1 MTSRNNPQR
10 NANITNVK
18 KAVKAVPVRNNTE
31 HGVEGDSGEDR
42 GMKIEKFQFPSN
54 WKVGPIADAF
64 DFTGKPRGLD
74 LSKNGDEIP
83 FFPMDQIPLGRIH
96 VSEFTPKPLA
106 KLGSGTYVENGDLMV
121 AKITPSFENG
131 KQAIV
136 NIETDFAYAT
146 TEVIPMRGRKSES
159 DTLFLFF
166 YLLHPEVR
174 SDLAGKMEGS
184 TGRQRLSKT
193 VIGDRVIPLPPLP
206 EQQKIAHILSTVQR
220 AIEAQDRIIQ
230 TTTELFKSM
239 LHQLM
244 TAQISVSN
252 GDRIEG
258 ASGGGRDMRVVET
271 EIGTIAP
278 DWKVVPLKGLADK
291 PQYGLTA
298 KAAKFGDTQF
308 LRITDITDQGVKWS
322 TVPFCSA
329 PKKKIDTCRLK
340 SGDIVFARIGA
351 TTGKSYMISDPPDA
365 VFASYL
371 IRVRAGDDLEPG
383 FLIQFFQ
390 SRGYWQQVDANKHT
404 NLKKGVN
411 GSILSELL
419 IPLPPLPEQK
429 KIAHILS
436 TIQQKIDN
444 AQSKKSK
451 LQDIFRTLLHELMTA
466 KIRVHEYKF

>member
-1 MTSRNNPQR
+1 
-10 NANITNVK
+10 
-18 KAVKAVPVRNNTE
+18 
-31 HGVEGDSGEDR
+31 
-42 GMKIEKFQFPSN
+42 MKLDQFQFPKD
-54 WKVGPIADAF
+54 WKVGRVATSY

-106 KLGSGTYVENGDLMV
+106 ELGSGTYIENGDLMV

-136 NIETDFAYAT
+136 DIASDFAYAT
-146 TEVIPMRGRKSES
+146 TEVIPMRGRKGES

-193 VIGDRVIPLPPLP
+193 VLGDRLIPLPPLP
-206 EQQKIAHILSTVQR
+206 EQKKIAHILSTVQR
-220 AIEAQDRIIQ
+220 AIEAQERIIQ
-230 TTTELFKSM
+230 TTTELKKA
-239 LHQLM
+239 LM
-244 TAQISVSN
+244 HKLFT
-252 GDRIEG
+252 EG
-258 ASGGGRDMRVVET
+258 LRHEPQKQT
-271 EIGTIAP
+271 EIGP
-278 DWKVVPLKGLADK
+278 VPESWEVVPLKRVALK

-298 KAAKFGDTQF
+298 KAAKSGTTKF
-308 LRITDITDQGVKWS
+308 LRITDITDEGVNWS
-322 TVPFCSA
+322 TVPFCSG
-329 PKKKIDTCRLK
+329 PKKKIDACRLK

-351 TTGKSYMISDPPDA
+351 TTGKSYMITDPPDA

-371 IRVRAGDDLEPG
+371 IRVRAGESLEPA

-390 SRGYWQQVDANKHT
+390 SKGYWQQVDANKHA

-411 GSILSELL
+411 GSILSEMFV
-419 IPLPPLPEQK
+419 PLPTLEAQK
-429 KIAHILS
+429 EIAAAFMA
-436 TIQQKIDN
+436 TDQKVRTAAAKRD
-444 AQSKKSK
+444 ALKD
-451 LQDIFRTLLHELMTA
+451 LFRNLLHELMTA
-466 KIRVHEYKF
+466 KTRVHEQETTA

>member
-1 MTSRNNPQR
+1 
-10 NANITNVK
+10 
-18 KAVKAVPVRNNTE
+18 
-31 HGVEGDSGEDR
+31 
-42 GMKIEKFQFPSN
+42 MKLDQFQFPKD
-54 WKVGPIADAF
+54 WKVGRVATSY

-106 KLGSGTYVENGDLMV
+106 ELGSGTYIENGDLMV

-136 NIETDFAYAT
+136 DIASDFAYAT
-146 TEVIPMRGRKSES
+146 TEVIPMRGRKGES

-193 VIGDRVIPLPPLP
+193 VLGDRLIPLPPLP
-206 EQQKIAHILSTVQR
+206 EQKKIAHILSTVQR
-220 AIEAQDRIIQ
+220 AIEAQERIIQ
-230 TTTELFKSM
+230 TTTELKKA
-239 LHQLM
+239 LM
-244 TAQISVSN
+244 HKLFT
-252 GDRIEG
+252 EG
-258 ASGGGRDMRVVET
+258 LRGEPQKQT
-271 EIGTIAP
+271 EIGP
-278 DWKVVPLKGLADK
+278 VPESWEVVPLKRVALK

-298 KAAKFGDTQF
+298 KAAKSGTTKF
-308 LRITDITDQGVKWS
+308 LRITDITDEGVNWS
-322 TVPFCSA
+322 TVPFCSG
-329 PKKKIDTCRLK
+329 PKKKIDACRLK

-351 TTGKSYMISDPPDA
+351 TTGKSYMITDPPDA

-371 IRVRAGDDLEPG
+371 IRVRAGESLEPA

-390 SRGYWQQVDANKHT
+390 SKGYWQQVDANKHA

-411 GSILSELL
+411 GSILSEMFV
-419 IPLPPLPEQK
+419 PLPTLEAQK
-429 KIAHILS
+429 EIAAAFMA
-436 TIQQKIDN
+436 TDQKVRTAAAKRD
-444 AQSKKSK
+444 ALKD
-451 LQDIFRTLLHELMTA
+451 LFRNLLHELMTA
-466 KIRVHEYKF
+466 KTRVHEQETTA